1 MKLSGVRYLTKQGF
15 DNVWKNRMMAFASFC
30 VLLVSI
36 LLVGLSIL
44 FYVNLNS
51 IIGGIENKNE
61 IIVFLDEDITKQQT
75 DEVGKKLKQMDNIKS
90 ISFYS
95 KKQAFDDM
103 KSSMAEY
110 EEIFDSLGD
119 DNPLIDSYRVKIKD
133 ISQTNA
139 TVDSLNEI
147 DHVYRIR
154 APYDFVNILSEMK
167 KIVTII
173 ATAII
178 VALAIVSMV
187 IISNT
192 TKASVFARRNEI
204 SIMKYVGA
212 TNAFIRIPFFV
223 EGMITGIIAGMVATL
238 ITWMG
243 YDAVVELLT
252 KEVNILNI
260 IGMGSIIPF
269 AEIAFTVAGLYIIAG
284 ALVGAVGS
292 VLSTRKHLNV

>member
-133 ISQTNA
+133 ISQTDA
-139 TVDSLNEI
+139 TVDSLN
-147 DHVYRIR
+147 
-154 APYDFVNILSEMK
+154 
-167 KIVTII
+167 
-173 ATAII
+173 
-178 VALAIVSMV
+178 
-187 IISNT
+187 
-192 TKASVFARRNEI
+192 
-204 SIMKYVGA
+204 
-212 TNAFIRIPFFV
+212 
-223 EGMITGIIAGMVATL
+223 
-238 ITWMG
+238 
-243 YDAVVELLT
+243 
-252 KEVNILNI
+252 
-260 IGMGSIIPF
+260 
-269 AEIAFTVAGLYIIAG
+269 
-284 ALVGAVGS
+284 
-292 VLSTRKHLNV
+292 

>member
-119 DNPLIDSYRVKIKD
+119 DNPLIDSYRVKNKGY
-133 ISQTNA
+133 IS
-139 TVDSLNEI
+139 DER
-147 DHVYRIR
+147 YC
-154 APYDFVNILSEMK
+154 
-167 KIVTII
+167 
-173 ATAII
+173 
-178 VALAIVSMV
+178 
-187 IISNT
+187 
-192 TKASVFARRNEI
+192 
-204 SIMKYVGA
+204 
-212 TNAFIRIPFFV
+212 
-223 EGMITGIIAGMVATL
+223 
-238 ITWMG
+238 
-243 YDAVVELLT
+243 
-252 KEVNILNI
+252 
-260 IGMGSIIPF
+260 
-269 AEIAFTVAGLYIIAG
+269 
-284 ALVGAVGS
+284 
-292 VLSTRKHLNV
+292 

>member
-147 DHVYRIR
+147 DHVYRISD
-154 APYDFVNILSEMK
+154 PYDFVNILSEMK